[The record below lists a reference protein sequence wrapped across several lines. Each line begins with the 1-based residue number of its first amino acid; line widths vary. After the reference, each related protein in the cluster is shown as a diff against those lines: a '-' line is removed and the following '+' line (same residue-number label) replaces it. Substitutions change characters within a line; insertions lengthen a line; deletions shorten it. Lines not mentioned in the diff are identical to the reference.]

1 MMTLREK
8 IGQMIVT
15 GFQGECMSDE
25 FVELVREYKVAN
37 TILFSCNSKS
47 RSQLKTLC
55 ASVQKL
61 VREVTGTDAFIT
73 MDQEGGVVAR
83 LPEDSLHVP
92 GAMAIASVG
101 DVESAYL
108 AALYSG
114 RELKRLGVNFNL
126 APVLDI
132 NSNDKNPVIGVRSF
146 GSEEKTVSDYGCAM
160 VRGYL
165 DAGVLCSIKHFPGHG
180 DTAVD
185 SHVSLPCVDKSY
197 EELKN
202 FELIPFQR
210 AIEEGAT
217 AVTLAHILFP
227 QIESTQIPA
236 TMSAAVIQD
245 ILRGDLGFSHLIISD
260 CMEMDAIKKYYGT
273 VQGAKN
279 AVKAGVDLIFIS
291 HTAQT
296 AKEAVLA
303 IEEAVEWGE
312 IPLARIDEA
321 VGRILKFKKIAANHE
336 MGEREVVGDGQ
347 EEDEGEREAD
357 GQEADGNEQESQ
369 QKFELGSEGE
379 RFTAEREFCLG
390 LTGKTVHY
398 INREIG
404 YCHKLGRAPVFLGCG
419 AYRSTLASNN
429 VDGDLLFSEYF
440 SQRFGG
446 DGCLFSVQPDDEEID
461 DVVERVKAGGYSDVV
476 AATYNGHLNMGQIH
490 LIQRLGGLGLPMV
503 LAALRN
509 PGDLDFVDDRVDKI
523 AAYEYS
529 REVFEAIGDNLVL

>member
-1 MMTLREK
+1 MTLREK

-15 GFQGECMSDE
+15 GFVGEAMSGG

-37 TILFSCNSKS
+37 TILFSYNCKS

-55 ASVQKL
+55 TSIQTL
-61 VREVTGTDAFIT
+61 VRKETGTDAFIT

-92 GAMAIASVG
+92 GAMAIAAAG
-101 DVESAYL
+101 DVKRAYL

-146 GSEEKTVSDYGCAM
+146 GSEEKTVSEYGCAM

-165 DAGVLCSIKHFPGHG
+165 DAGVLCSVKHFPGHG

-197 EELKN
+197 EELKG
-202 FELIPFQR
+202 FELIPFQC
-210 AIEEGAT
+210 AIQEGAT

-227 QIESTQIPA
+227 QIERTKIPA
-236 TMSAAVIQD
+236 TMSAVIIQD
-245 ILRGDLGFSHLIISD
+245 ILRGDLGFSHLIVSD

-273 VQGAKN
+273 VQGAKK

-291 HTAQT
+291 HTAQR

-303 IEEAVEWGE
+303 IEQAVESGE

-321 VGRILKFKKIAANHE
+321 VEKILKFKKLYASQN
-336 MGEREVVGDGQ
+336 G
-347 EEDEGEREAD
+347 REARENTELES
-357 GQEADGNEQESQ
+357 GEKKLAMEQE
-369 QKFELGSEGE
+369 
-379 RFTAEREFCLG
+379 FCRQ

-398 INREIG
+398 TNREAG
-404 YCHKLGRAPVFLGCG
+404 YCHKLGNAPVFLGCG
-419 AYRSTLASNN
+419 AYRSTLASNK
-429 VDGDLLFSEYF
+429 VEGDLLFPEYF
-440 SQRFGG
+440 SRKLRG
-446 DGCLFSVQPDDEEID
+446 DGILFSVQPDENE
-461 DVVERVKAGGYSDVV
+461 VTELLERVRKGNYTDVV
-476 AATYNGHLNMGQIH
+476 AATYNGHLNKGQIDF
-490 LIQRLGGLGLPMV
+490 IKRLAGLGLPMV

-509 PGDLDFVDDRVDKI
+509 PNDLDFVDDRVDKI

-529 REVFEAIGDNLVL
+529 ECVFERIEDLL

>member
-1 MMTLREK
+1 MTLREK
-8 IGQMIVT
+8 IGQMVVT
-15 GFQGECMSDE
+15 GFQGECMSEE
-25 FVELVREYKVAN
+25 FVELVRKYKVAN
-37 TILFSCNSKS
+37 TILFSYNSKS

-61 VREVTGTDAFIT
+61 VWEVTGTDAFIT

-92 GAMAIASVG
+92 GAMAIASAG

-165 DAGVLCSIKHFPGHG
+165 DAGILCSIKHFPGHG

-210 AIEEGAT
+210 AIEEGAA

-227 QIESTQIPA
+227 QIERAQIPA
-236 TMSAAVIQD
+236 TMSAVMIQD

-303 IEEAVEWGE
+303 IEEAVECGE

-336 MGEREVVGDGQ
+336 MGEGEVGGDGQ
-347 EEDEGEREAD
+347 EEDEGEREVDGD
-357 GQEADGNEQESQ
+357 GQEADGNEQEARQ
-369 QKFELGSEGE
+369 EFESGGEGGA
-379 RFTAEREFCLG
+379 AERKFCLG
-390 LTGKTVHY
+390 LTRKTVHY
-398 INREIG
+398 TNREIE
-404 YCHKLGRAPVFLGCG
+404 YCHKLGRVPVFLGCG

-446 DGCLFSVQPDDEEID
+446 DGFLFSVQPDEEEINN
-461 DVVERVKAGGYSDVV
+461 VVERVKTGGYSDVV

-529 REVFEAIGDNLVL
+529 REVFEAIGDGLVL